1 MQGEIKK
8 LSRVVNLFRRELNK
22 DLPSQHIAML
32 LTVAMQP
39 GITMPELCKELDMPQ
54 GTVSRNVK
62 LLSAGAS
69 RNGSDSARKGYGL
82 LETDQASTNRY
93 QLSVFLTSKG
103 ERLMEQVAELMGE
116 AVGGNES
123 SQRRKDGIVTHG
135 AAVG

>member
-62 LLSAGAS
+62 LLSSGS
-69 RNGSDSARKGYGL
+69 GRNGSDSARKGYGL
-82 LETDQASTNRY
+82 LETDQA
-93 QLSVFLTSKG
+93 
-103 ERLMEQVAELMGE
+103 
-116 AVGGNES
+116 
-123 SQRRKDGIVTHG
+123 
-135 AAVG
+135 